1 MRAAVA
7 SLLVV
12 HALLLAWLASVH
24 SPLIDEPA
32 HLASGL
38 CHWRTFSFDLYR
50 VNPPL
55 VRAVAAVPLLTSRQ
69 AANWDAH
76 SSNPYSRAEFSA
88 GKALFETND
97 KDNFKM
103 TKDDVK
109 FRGGGACIMRI
120 PLDTLN
126 INGAKPKEP
135 GKLDVIGC
143 EIKFNAM
150 IWVEDLRELKA
161 LYGPDG
167 KNYATGTLKF
177 LGPNSK

>member
-1 MRAAVA
+1 MQN
-7 SLLVV
+7 
-12 HALLLAWLASVH
+12 
-24 SPLIDEPA
+24 
-32 HLASGL
+32 
-38 CHWRTFSFDLYR
+38 F
-50 VNPPL
+50 
-55 VRAVAAVPLLTSRQ
+55 TSRGWRHCD
-69 AANWDAH
+69 AN
-76 SSNPYSRAEFSA
+76 RVEFEGGRQITA
-88 GKALFETND
+88 YPDGTFETND
-97 KDNFKM
+97 KGNFKM